1 MAFDQRLEE
10 LKVSTPGRGFT
21 RLNER
26 LNTWLAGTG
35 LQRGM
40 LHLTCLHTSAS
51 LTINENADPRVLRG
65 PAELD
70 GCGCPPG
77 RQRTDDPEAIDAAI
91 AMTTKVATT
100 CRPTSA
106 RH

>member
-1 MAFDQRLEE
+1 MTFDQRLEE

-35 LQRGM
+35 LKRGM

-51 LTINENADPRVLRG
+51 FPV
-65 PAELD
+65 
-70 GCGCPPG
+70 
-77 RQRTDDPEAIDAAI
+77 
-91 AMTTKVATT
+91 KVTYKIQKQAKIQLLQGI
-100 CRPTSA
+100 RLSA
-106 RH
+106 RKDSPTDFGLIHDRFPPH

>member
-1 MAFDQRLEE
+1 MTFDQRLEE

-51 LTINENADPRVLRG
+51 LLSRSHIKFKSKEIPVIARDP
-65 PAELD
+65 A
-70 GCGCPPG
+70 
-77 RQRTDDPEAIDAAI
+77 
-91 AMTTKVATT
+91 
-100 CRPTSA
+100 
-106 RH
+106 

>member
-1 MAFDQRLEE
+1 MTFDQRLEE

-51 LTINENADPRVLRG
+51 FPVKVTYKIQKQVKIPVIARDP
-65 PAELD
+65 A
-70 GCGCPPG
+70 
-77 RQRTDDPEAIDAAI
+77 
-91 AMTTKVATT
+91 
-100 CRPTSA
+100 
-106 RH
+106 